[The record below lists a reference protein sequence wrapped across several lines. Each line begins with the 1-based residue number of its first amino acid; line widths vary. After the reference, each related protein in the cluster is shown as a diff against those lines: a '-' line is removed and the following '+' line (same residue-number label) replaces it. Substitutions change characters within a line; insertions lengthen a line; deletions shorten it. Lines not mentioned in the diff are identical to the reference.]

1 MQCNYIYTENKEYVF
16 RCPYWSPVNQ
26 FCEKHEQTL
35 ANQGYHLRNVGVRDP
50 GARLE
55 FLLGSYRDKYYISDH
70 EPIKNSK
77 DLDRILNQV
86 LDFGRDTIDQKSR
99 KFLIQIAEYILDQIQ
114 SIIKLQDL
122 YEFVKNN
129 ISEDSSSHK
138 LNRFYWRNH
147 RVEFK
152 EPFYI
157 FGSHNNFNLEVKNLI
172 FYVFQ
177 IHFGPI
183 TNNCLNRYIDL
194 EKMIQNYPKLLQL
207 LHQFYPSSPKHDPKD
222 IRYFKIKKI
231 RKIIPGKFTL
241 TVSTYKYLQTYL
253 ASLVYDLSSKE
264 IKDLYKIEIPKKE
277 LESDNLSKMKPKLIE
292 IWGAEFKILTSKHK
306 RIKCMNKYELAE
318 ILKDDTIA
326 KRREERLSKIL
337 NILEIYLDANTINY
351 VIKDYVTT

>member
-16 RCPYWSPVNQ
+16 RCPYWSLAIQ

-35 ANQGYHLRNVGVRDP
+35 ANQGYHLRNVGVTGSALLGDP

-70 EPIKNSK
+70 ESIKNSK

-138 LNRFYWRNH
+138 LNRFYWRSH

-157 FGSHNNFNLEVKNLI
+157 FGSHDDLNLEVKNLI

-207 LHQFYPSSPKHDPKD
+207 LRQFYPLSPKHDPKD

-241 TVSTYKYLQTYL
+241 TMSAYKYLQIYL

-264 IKDLYKIEIPKKE
+264 INDLYKIEIPKKELEYQTRLSDTE

-292 IWGAEFKILTSKHK
+292 IWGAEFKF
-306 RIKCMNKYELAE
+306 
-318 ILKDDTIA
+318 
-326 KRREERLSKIL
+326 
-337 NILEIYLDANTINY
+337 
-351 VIKDYVTT
+351 